1 MKKHGL
7 LLLLTVY
14 VLAACNSVGKE
25 SKTLPTLLFNL
36 DYDDM
41 LSIKQELKTDTFQ
54 LRLSYLQLIVKADS
68 ILLQAP
74 QQVTDGDI
82 PPTGDVHD
90 FFAIGKYAFPNSDTA
105 DGLPYIRKDGIT
117 NPDARGDRYDLARW
131 EQTTENINTLAL
143 AWFYS
148 DNEQY
153 ASKASELLKVW
164 FINKETRMNPN
175 FECAA
180 ALPGV
185 YNGMPIGI
193 IFGARLVNF
202 LDHVQLLSLSKSW
215 TDTNNEA
222 LKKWFAEYTDWLLHS
237 DFGIKESQAG
247 DNHGTWYLAQVTA
260 AAIYTDNIA
269 LAKQMIDKGK
279 EQMAK
284 QIAINRDG
292 YPDGSL
298 PREIN
303 RNQSFLYS
311 MFGLEGF
318 CALAGCGNAI
328 DYDLWHYE
336 TEEGQSL
343 KMAFKFLVPYLL
355 EQVPWQYESL
365 KSPQEQMYRPVNIV
379 RQAAKMFQT
388 DDLIELQE
396 HLQQYVADRPVLR
409 LESKDYSQ

>member
-1 MKKHGL
+1 MENRAL
-7 LLLLTVY
+7 LLFFVCLFM
-14 VLAACNSVGKE
+14 ACNSIGRKSKE
-25 SKTLPTLLFNL
+25 SPTLLFNL

-41 LSIKQELKTDTFQ
+41 LSIKGELKTDTSQ
-54 LRLSYLQLIVKADS
+54 LRQAYAQLIVKADS
-68 ILLQAP
+68 ILQQAP

-90 FFAIGKYAFPNSDTA
+90 FFAIGKYAFSNPDTA

-148 DNEQY
+148 ENEQY
-153 ASKASELLKVW
+153 AGKASELLKVW

-193 IFGARLVNF
+193 IFGARLVDF
-202 LDHVQLLSLSKSW
+202 LDHVLLLSLSESW
-215 TDTNNEA
+215 TNTDNKA

-247 DNHGTWYLAQVTA
+247 DNHGTWYSAQVA
-260 AAIYTDNIA
+260 ASAIYTGSIP

-279 EQMAK
+279 EQMSK
-284 QIAINRDG
+284 QIAINREG

-311 MFGLEGF
+311 IFGLEGF

-328 DYDLWHYE
+328 GYDLWHYE
-336 TEEGQSL
+336 TENGQGL
-343 KMAFKFLVPYLL
+343 RMAFKFLTPYLL
-355 EQVPWQYESL
+355 EQVSWPYESL

-396 HLQQYVADRPVLR
+396 HLQQYVTDRPVLW
-409 LESKDYSQ
+409 LESKDYTK